1 MEPVI
6 PILNLID
13 TFLNVVEKTLPG
25 SEERLKRMAL
35 REEAIKARAKTQA
48 EREAKKQFEINISK
62 LTKAIRVARRH
73 KIDTTG
79 IEADLKQLLESIQ

>member
-1 MEPVI
+1 MAPVI

-13 TFLNVVEKTLPG
+13 TVLNVVEKTLP
-25 SEERLKRMAL
+25 SNEERLKRMAL

-48 EREAKKQFEINISK
+48 TRQAKKQFDINISK
-62 LTKAIRVARRH
+62 LQKALRIAKKNH
-73 KIDTTG
+73 IDTAG